1 MKEKITS
8 LYKTEE
14 NLETLQKQVSKKVA
28 MDGAKI
34 ATIEAQLRDNKKL
47 KIPPQGKQI
56 NTDKGGAV
64 VMNNREKL
72 NPTKPR
78 TMVLTNS
85 PPLGLVLGI
94 TQERNVFDT
103 LKNAHQKEHPLA
115 VKWSSK
121 VC

>member
-1 MKEKITS
+1 
-8 LYKTEE
+8 
-14 NLETLQKQVSKKVA
+14 

-34 ATIEAQLRDNKKL
+34 ATIEAQLRENKKL

-78 TMVLTNS
+78 TMVLTDS
-85 PPLGLVLGI
+85 LLLELVIVI
-94 TQERNVFDT
+94 TQERSVFAT
-103 LKNAHQKEHPLA
+103 
-115 VKWSSK
+115 
-121 VC
+121 

>member
-1 MKEKITS
+1 MVDSLKEKITT

-14 NLETLQKQVSKKVA
+14 NLESLQKQVSKKVA

-34 ATIEAQLRDNKKL
+34 ATIEAQLRENKKL

-64 VMNNREKL
+64 VMNNHEKV

-78 TMVLTNS
+78 TMVLTSS
-85 PPLGLVLGI
+85 PSLRLVLG
-94 TQERNVFDT
+94 
-103 LKNAHQKEHPLA
+103 LGKNYNK
-115 VKWSSK
+115 
-121 VC
+121 

>member
-1 MKEKITS
+1 MKEKIIT

-34 ATIEAQLRDNKKL
+34 ATIEAQLRENKKL
-47 KIPPQGKQI
+47 KIAPQGKQI

-103 LKNAHQKEHPLA
+103 
-115 VKWSSK
+115 
-121 VC
+121 

>member
-1 MKEKITS
+1 
-8 LYKTEE
+8 
-14 NLETLQKQVSKKVA
+14 

-34 ATIEAQLRDNKKL
+34 ATIEAQLRENKKL

-72 NPTKPR
+72 KPTEPR

-85 PPLGLVLGI
+85 PPLRLVLGI
-94 TQERNVFDT
+94 NKEMFSIRKKCLSER
-103 LKNAHQKEHPLA
+103 A
-115 VKWSSK
+115 SSSGQM
-121 VC
+121 VL